1 MKKLVYLLLFICI
14 VFKLPAQNKVVV
26 EAIRSFSMF
35 GPSMYYLEDTAVQSS
50 IKSKLSVI
58 LNKNFKL
65 LLSNETLPIE
75 NYTSTEA
82 LKNNT
87 IKFNIADTSTWHLFI
102 EVYEYDPISFLT
114 GSALEAPDSA
124 IIAGAS
130 SIFQI
135 SCILTNGLQEII
147 SNQSVFAAISNTET
161 AGFGIRPKNI
171 FLTKKSFASVVQV
184 GIQMALNPDNETM
197 VADIK
202 TPAVYYADNFM
213 MGHINNTSKILVNT
227 VKDTWG
233 YTVVGNQE
241 LLRMGEQL
249 FDEIWVKRKLVDS
262 SASPLLLKK
271 IKETGNTASSDFIYL
286 RQECRDVFQDKNYTI
301 KIATEID
308 PYSTA
313 SSKKEL
319 FSDFLSGEVHLML
332 EGKDTAA
339 IFGINKNIGDANKQV
354 YVDKTTNG
362 MDSSSVAKVSKKDF
376 PFQVTYDYQ
385 LTGKIR
391 GERFTIQ
398 SFWNHEMKE
407 IYLNNK
413 RIGIVKG
420 KTDPENFIIVN
431 DATNASIMKELLLIA
446 YNKFLL

>member
-271 IKETGNTASSDFIYL
+271 IKETGNTASSDLIYL
-286 RQECRDVFQDKNYTI
+286 RQECRDVYQDKNYTI

>member
-1 MKKLVYLLLFICI
+1 
-14 VFKLPAQNKVVV
+14 
-26 EAIRSFSMF
+26 MF

-184 GIQMALNPDNETM
+184 GLQMALNPDNETM

-286 RQECRDVFQDKNYTI
+286 RQECRDVYQDKNYTI

>member
-1 MKKLVYLLLFICI
+1 MKRLVYLFLFICI

-50 IKSKLSVI
+50 IKNKLSI
-58 LNKNFKL
+58 LLNKNYNL
-65 LLSNETLPIE
+65 LLSNQSLPIE

-87 IKFNIADTSTWHLFI
+87 IKFSISDTSTWHLFV
-102 EVYEYDPISFLT
+102 EVYEYDPTSFLT
-114 GSALEAPDSA
+114 GSSLEASDSA
-124 IIAGAS
+124 IILRAS

-135 SCILTNGLQEII
+135 SCILSNGLQEII
-147 SNQSVFAAISNTET
+147 SNETVFTAISNIET

-171 FLTKKSFASVVQV
+171 FLTKKSFASVLQV
-184 GIQMALNPDNETM
+184 GLQMALNPDNETL

-202 TPAVYYADNFM
+202 APAVYYADNFM
-213 MGHINNTSKILVNT
+213 MGYLKNGSKILVNK
-227 VKDTWG
+227 VKDSWS
-233 YTVVGNQE
+233 YTIVGSQE

-249 FDEIWVKRKLVDS
+249 FDEIWVKRKLLDS
-262 SASPLLLKK
+262 TASPLLLKK

-286 RQECRDVFQDKNYTI
+286 RQECRDVYQDKNYTI

-313 SSKKEL
+313 SSEKEL
-319 FSDFLSGEVHLML
+319 FSNYLSGEVHLML

-339 IFGINKNIGDANKQV
+339 IFTITKNKGDPYKRI
-354 YVDKTTNG
+354 YLDETTNG
-362 MDSSSVAKVSKKDF
+362 MDSSSIAKVSKKEF

-407 IYLNNK
+407 MYLNN
-413 RIGIVKG
+413 RLVGIVKG
-420 KTDPENFIIVN
+420 KTDPENFIIV
-431 DATNASIMKELLLIA
+431 DDSSNASIMKELLLIA

>member
-124 IIAGAS
+124 IIAGSS

-184 GIQMALNPDNETM
+184 GLQMALNPDNETM

-286 RQECRDVFQDKNYTI
+286 RQECRDVYQDKNYTI

>member
-184 GIQMALNPDNETM
+184 GLQMALNPDNETM

-286 RQECRDVFQDKNYTI
+286 RQECRDVYQDKNYTI

-376 PFQVTYDYQ
+376 PFQVTYEYQ

>member
-1 MKKLVYLLLFICI
+1 MYICLLILAGYQA
-14 VFKLPAQNKVVV
+14 PAQNKVVV

-50 IKSKLSVI
+50 IKNKLSGI
-58 LNKNFKL
+58 LNKYYKL
-65 LLSNETLPIE
+65 SFSNQLLPIE

-82 LKNNT
+82 LKNN
-87 IKFNIADTSTWHLFI
+87 IGKFSATDTSTWHLFI
-102 EVYEYDPISFLT
+102 EVYEYDPSFLT

-147 SNQSVFAAISNTET
+147 SNQSIFAAISNTET

-184 GIQMALNPDNETM
+184 GLQMALAPDNETL

-202 TPAVYYADNFM
+202 APAVYYADNFI
-213 MGHINNTSKILVNT
+213 MGQIKNTSKIIVNPI
-227 VKDTWG
+227 KDSWNFSLL
-233 YTVVGNQE
+233 GNQE
-241 LLRMGEQL
+241 VLRMGEQL

-286 RQECRDVFQDKNYTI
+286 RQECRDVYQDKNYTI

-339 IFGINKNIGDANKQV
+339 IFGINKNVGYPYKQV
-354 YVDKTTNG
+354 YLDKTTNG

-407 IYLNNK
+407 MYLNNK
-413 RIGIVKG
+413 LVGIVNG

-431 DATNASIMKELLLIA
+431 DSNNGPIIKELLLIA

>member
-135 SCILTNGLQEII
+135 SCILTNGVQEII
-147 SNQSVFAAISNTET
+147 NNQSVFAAISNTET
-161 AGFGIRPKNI
+161 GGFGIRPKNI

-184 GIQMALNPDNETM
+184 GLQMALNPDNETM

-286 RQECRDVFQDKNYTI
+286 RQECRDVYQDKNYTI

-431 DATNASIMKELLLIA
+431 DAINASIMKELLLIA

>member
-1 MKKLVYLLLFICI
+1 MKRLVYLFLFICI

-50 IKSKLSVI
+50 IKNKLSI
-58 LNKNFKL
+58 LLNKNYNL
-65 LLSNETLPIE
+65 LLSNQSLPIE

-87 IKFNIADTSTWHLFI
+87 IKFSISDTSTWHLFV
-102 EVYEYDPISFLT
+102 EVYEYDPTSFLT
-114 GSALEAPDSA
+114 GSSLEASDSA
-124 IIAGAS
+124 IILRAS

-135 SCILTNGLQEII
+135 SCILSNGLQEII
-147 SNQSVFAAISNTET
+147 SNQTVFTAISNIET

-171 FLTKKSFASVVQV
+171 FLTKKSFASVLQV
-184 GIQMALNPDNETM
+184 GLQMALNPDNETL

-202 TPAVYYADNFM
+202 APAVYYADNFM
-213 MGHINNTSKILVNT
+213 MGYLKNGSKILVNK
-227 VKDTWG
+227 VKDSWS
-233 YTVVGNQE
+233 YTIVGSQE

-249 FDEIWVKRKLVDS
+249 FDEIWVKRKLLDS
-262 SASPLLLKK
+262 TASPLLLKK

-286 RQECRDVFQDKNYTI
+286 RQECRDVYQDKNYTI

-313 SSKKEL
+313 SSEKEL
-319 FSDFLSGEVHLML
+319 FSNYLSGEVHLML

-339 IFGINKNIGDANKQV
+339 IFTITKNKGDPYKRI
-354 YVDKTTNG
+354 YLDETTNG
-362 MDSSSVAKVSKKDF
+362 IDSSSIAKVSKKEF

-407 IYLNNK
+407 MYLNN
-413 RIGIVKG
+413 RLVGIVKG
-420 KTDPENFIIVN
+420 KTDPENFIIV
-431 DATNASIMKELLLIA
+431 DDSSNASIMKELLLIA

>member
-1 MKKLVYLLLFICI
+1 MKKIVYLLLFICI

-65 LLSNETLPIE
+65 LLSNQTLPIE

-87 IKFNIADTSTWHLFI
+87 IKFSIADTSTRHLFI
-102 EVYEYDPISFLT
+102 EVYEYDPIRFLT

-135 SCILTNGLQEII
+135 SCILTNGVQEII
-147 SNQSVFAAISNTET
+147 NNQSVFAAISNTET
-161 AGFGIRPKNI
+161 GGFGIRPKNI

-184 GIQMALNPDNETM
+184 GLQMALNPDNETM

-213 MGHINNTSKILVNT
+213 MGYINNTSKIVVNT

-233 YTVVGNQE
+233 YTVEGNQE

-286 RQECRDVFQDKNYTI
+286 RQECRDVYQDKNYTI

-319 FSDFLSGEVHLML
+319 FSDYLSGEVHLML

-339 IFGINKNIGDANKQV
+339 IFTINKNLGDPNKQV
-354 YVDKTTNG
+354 YLDKTTNG
-362 MDSSSVAKVSKKDF
+362 IDSSSVAKVSNKDF

-413 RIGIVKG
+413 LVGIVKG
-420 KTDPENFIIVN
+420 KTDPENFIIAN
-431 DATNASIMKELLLIA
+431 DASNASIMKELLLIA

>member
-35 GPSMYYLEDTAVQSS
+35 GPSMYYLEDTAVQLG

-124 IIAGAS
+124 IIAGSS

-184 GIQMALNPDNETM
+184 GLQMALNPDNETM

-286 RQECRDVFQDKNYTI
+286 RQECRDVYQDKNYTI

-431 DATNASIMKELLLIA
+431 DATYASIMKELLLIA

>member
-286 RQECRDVFQDKNYTI
+286 RQECRDVYQDKNYTI

-413 RIGIVKG
+413 LIGIVKG

-431 DATNASIMKELLLIA
+431 DAINASIMKELLLIA

>member
-1 MKKLVYLLLFICI
+1 
-14 VFKLPAQNKVVV
+14 
-26 EAIRSFSMF
+26 MF

-65 LLSNETLPIE
+65 LLSNQTLPIE

-286 RQECRDVFQDKNYTI
+286 RQECRDVYQDKNYTI

>member
-1 MKKLVYLLLFICI
+1 MKRLVYLFLFICI

-50 IKSKLSVI
+50 IKNKLSI
-58 LNKNFKL
+58 LLNKNYNL
-65 LLSNETLPIE
+65 LLSNQSLPIE

-87 IKFNIADTSTWHLFI
+87 IKFSISDTSTWHLFV
-102 EVYEYDPISFLT
+102 EVYEYDPTSFLT
-114 GSALEAPDSA
+114 GSSLEASDSA
-124 IIAGAS
+124 IILRAS

-135 SCILTNGLQEII
+135 SCILSNGLQEII
-147 SNQSVFAAISNTET
+147 SNETVFTAISNIET

-171 FLTKKSFASVVQV
+171 FLTKKSFASVLQV
-184 GIQMALNPDNETM
+184 GLQMALNPDNETL

-202 TPAVYYADNFM
+202 APAVYYADNFM
-213 MGHINNTSKILVNT
+213 MGYLKNGSKILVNK
-227 VKDTWG
+227 VKDSWS
-233 YTVVGNQE
+233 YTIVGSQE

-249 FDEIWVKRKLVDS
+249 FDEIWVKRKLLDS
-262 SASPLLLKK
+262 TASPLLLKK

-286 RQECRDVFQDKNYTI
+286 RQECRDIYQDKNYTI

-313 SSKKEL
+313 SSEKEL
-319 FSDFLSGEVHLML
+319 FSNYLSGEVHLML

-339 IFGINKNIGDANKQV
+339 IFTITKNKGDPYKRI
-354 YVDKTTNG
+354 YLDETTNG
-362 MDSSSVAKVSKKDF
+362 IDSSSIAKVSKKEF

-407 IYLNNK
+407 MYLNN
-413 RIGIVKG
+413 RLIGIVKG
-420 KTDPENFIIVN
+420 KTDPENFIIV
-431 DATNASIMKELLLIA
+431 DDSSNASIMKELLLIA

>member
-124 IIAGAS
+124 IIAGSS

-184 GIQMALNPDNETM
+184 GLQMALNPDNETL

-202 TPAVYYADNFM
+202 APAVYYADNFM
-213 MGHINNTSKILVNT
+213 MGHIKNGSKILVNK
-227 VKDTWG
+227 VKDTWS
-233 YTVVGNQE
+233 YTIVGNQE

-249 FDEIWVKRKLVDS
+249 FDEIWLKRKLVDS
-262 SASPLLLKK
+262 TASPLLLKK

-286 RQECRDVFQDKNYTI
+286 RQECRDVYQDKNYTI

-407 IYLNNK
+407 MYLNNK
-413 RIGIVKG
+413 LVGIVKG
-420 KTDPENFIIVN
+420 KTDPENFIIAN
-431 DATNASIMKELLLIA
+431 DASNASIMKELLLIA

>member
-135 SCILTNGLQEII
+135 SCILTNGIQEII

-184 GIQMALNPDNETM
+184 GLQMALNPDNETM

-286 RQECRDVFQDKNYTI
+286 RQECRDVYQDKNYTI

-431 DATNASIMKELLLIA
+431 DATYASIMKELLLIA

>member
-1 MKKLVYLLLFICI
+1 MKKLVYLLLFICV

-58 LNKNFKL
+58 LNKNYKL
-65 LLSNETLPIE
+65 LLSNQTLPIE

-87 IKFNIADTSTWHLFI
+87 IKFSIADTSTRHLFI

-114 GSALEAPDSA
+114 GSALEAPDST

-135 SCILTNGLQEII
+135 SCILTNGVQEII

-184 GIQMALNPDNETM
+184 GLQMALNPDNETM

-202 TPAVYYADNFM
+202 TPAVYYADNFI

-286 RQECRDVFQDKNYTI
+286 RQECRDVYHDKNYII

-308 PYSTA
+308 PFSTA
-313 SSKKEL
+313 SIKKEL
-319 FSDFLSGEVHLML
+319 FSDYLSGEVHLML

-339 IFGINKNIGDANKQV
+339 IFTINKNLGDPNKQV
-354 YVDKTTNG
+354 YLDKTTNG
-362 MDSSSVAKVSKKDF
+362 IDSSSVAKVSNKDF

-413 RIGIVKG
+413 LVGIVKG
-420 KTDPENFIIVN
+420 KTDPENFIIAN
-431 DATNASIMKELLLIA
+431 DASNASIMKELLLIA

>member
-1 MKKLVYLLLFICI
+1 MKKLVYLLLFICV

-58 LNKNFKL
+58 LNKNYKL
-65 LLSNETLPIE
+65 LLSNQTLPIE

-87 IKFNIADTSTWHLFI
+87 IKFSIADTSTRHLFI

-114 GSALEAPDSA
+114 GSALEAPDST

-135 SCILTNGLQEII
+135 SCILTNGVQEII

-184 GIQMALNPDNETM
+184 GLQMALNPDNETM

-202 TPAVYYADNFM
+202 TPAVYYADNFI
-213 MGHINNTSKILVNT
+213 MGYINNTSKIVVNT

-233 YTVVGNQE
+233 YTVEGNQE

-286 RQECRDVFQDKNYTI
+286 RQECRDVYHDKNYII

-308 PYSTA
+308 PFSTA

-319 FSDFLSGEVHLML
+319 FSDYLSGEVHLML

-339 IFGINKNIGDANKQV
+339 IFTINKNLGDPNKQV
-354 YVDKTTNG
+354 YLDKTTNG
-362 MDSSSVAKVSKKDF
+362 IDSSSVAKVSNKDF
-376 PFQVTYDYQ
+376 PFQVTYEYQ

-413 RIGIVKG
+413 LVGIVKG
-420 KTDPENFIIVN
+420 KTDPENFIIAN
-431 DATNASIMKELLLIA
+431 DASNASIMKELLLIA

>member
-1 MKKLVYLLLFICI
+1 
-14 VFKLPAQNKVVV
+14 
-26 EAIRSFSMF
+26 MF

-286 RQECRDVFQDKNYTI
+286 RQECRDVYQDKNYTI

>member
-184 GIQMALNPDNETM
+184 GLQMALNPDNETM

-286 RQECRDVFQDKNYTI
+286 RQECRDVYQDKNYTI

-319 FSDFLSGEVHLML
+319 FSDFLSGEVNLML

-354 YVDKTTNG
+354 YLDKTTNG

>member
-1 MKKLVYLLLFICI
+1 MKRFVYLFLFICI

-50 IKSKLSVI
+50 IKSKLSI
-58 LNKNFKL
+58 LLNKYYN
-65 LLSNETLPIE
+65 LSFSNQSLPIE

-102 EVYEYDPISFLT
+102 EVYEYDPSFLT

-184 GIQMALNPDNETM
+184 GLQMALNPDNETM

-286 RQECRDVFQDKNYTI
+286 RQECRDVYQDKNYTI

>member
-1 MKKLVYLLLFICI
+1 MKKLVYLLLFICV

-65 LLSNETLPIE
+65 LLSNQTLPIE

-87 IKFNIADTSTWHLFI
+87 IKFSIADTSTRHLFI

-135 SCILTNGLQEII
+135 SCILTNGVQEII

-161 AGFGIRPKNI
+161 GGFGIRPKNI

-184 GIQMALNPDNETM
+184 GLQMALNPDNETM

-202 TPAVYYADNFM
+202 TPAVYYADNFI
-213 MGHINNTSKILVNT
+213 MGYINNTSKIVVNT
-227 VKDTWG
+227 VKDSWNFSLQ
-233 YTVVGNQE
+233 GNLE
-241 LLRMGEQL
+241 VLRMGEQL

-262 SASPLLLKK
+262 TASPLLLKK

-286 RQECRDVFQDKNYTI
+286 RQECRDVYQDKNYTI

-319 FSDFLSGEVHLML
+319 FSDFLSGEVNLML
-332 EGKDTAA
+332 EGKDTVA
-339 IFGINKNIGDANKQV
+339 IFAINKNIGDPNKQV
-354 YVDKTTNG
+354 YLDKTTNG
-362 MDSSSVAKVSKKDF
+362 MDSSSIAKVSKKDF

-407 IYLNNK
+407 MYLNNK
-413 RIGIVKG
+413 LVGIVKG

-431 DATNASIMKELLLIA
+431 DASNASIMKELLLIA